1 MEKNNK
7 DKKIKKEGRWSG
19 GRWILYNLLGALA
32 VVTVLIAAAVVL
44 LNVFT
49 KHNKELVV
57 PDFSNLTLNEAR
69 SLAAASD
76 MRVEVTDSV
85 FVKRMRKGT
94 VYRQNPAAGDMVK
107 SGRRISLT
115 INAVN
120 AKKVTMPN
128 LIGYSMRQA
137 KAELLSRG
145 LVLGNLIY
153 EPDIAT
159 NNVLRQYMDGSEIE
173 PGVQIES
180 ESVIDIVVGLN
191 GNDCVTY
198 VPDLLGI
205 RHLGAVDAV
214 HDNSLNVGRLR
225 FDNTVKDY
233 EDSLNAVVYRQE
245 PDISPDPVPMGSEI
259 VLYLTTNTSK
269 VPVRIVEEEIEQ

>member
-1 MEKNNK
+1 MEKNKK
-7 DKKIKKEGRWSG
+7 DKKEFR
-19 GRWILYNLLGALA
+19 GRWIVVNLLGALA
-32 VVTVLIAAAVVL
+32 VVVVLIAAAVVL

-57 PDFSNLTLNEAR
+57 PDFSNMTLSEAR
-69 SLAAASD
+69 SLASASD

-94 VYRQNPAAGDMVK
+94 VYRQNPAAGDKVK

-159 NNVLRQYMDGSEIE
+159 NNVLKQYFDGYEIE

-180 ESVIDIVVGLN
+180 ESVIDIAVGLN
-191 GNDCVTY
+191 ENDCTTY
-198 VPDLLGI
+198 VPDLLGLK
-205 RHLGAVDAV
+205 HLGAVDAV

-245 PDISPDPVPMGSEI
+245 PDISADPVAMGSEI
-259 VLYLTTNTSK
+259 VIYLTTNASK
-269 VPVRIVEEEIEQ
+269 VPVRKVEEETEE